1 MVELARRTETGE
13 APADKDIPAV
23 DDLPGLMAAYQGGRI
38 EAFDAL
44 YAALAGELRAYLIAL
59 CRDPARADD
68 LLQETFLQ
76 IHRARASYRP
86 GLPVQPWVRAIA
98 TRVYLMDRR
107 AALRRDRHEARAGAS
122 AAEPITA
129 AADRVAGERDGLVR
143 ALAGVPADT
152 RAAFLLH
159 HLFGFSF
166 AEVAAR
172 LGIRTGAAKVRSS
185 RARLR
190 LRTLLGGGAG
200 GD

>member
-1 MVELARRTETGE
+1 MAIEDTPIDDGLAT
-13 APADKDIPAV
+13 
-23 DDLPGLMAAYQGGRI
+23 LMADYQAGRI

-44 YAALAGELRAYLIAL
+44 YAALAGDLRACLIGL
-59 CRDPARADD
+59 CRDAARADD

-86 GLPVQPWVRAIA
+86 GLPVRPWVRAIA

-107 AALRRDRHEARAGAS
+107 AAMRRDRHEARAGAPEPG
-122 AAEPITA
+122 AAT
-129 AADRVAGERDGLVR
+129 AADRVVGARHGLVR

-159 HLFGFSF
+159 HLFGFTF
-166 AEVAAR
+166 AEIAAR
-172 LGIRTGAAKVRSS
+172 LGIPAGAAKVRSS

-190 LRTLLGGGAG
+190 LRTLLGAHL
-200 GD
+200 GDHADGR

>member
-1 MVELARRTETGE
+1 MAAE
-13 APADKDIPAV
+13 DIPTA
-23 DDLPGLMAAYQGGRI
+23 DDLPGLMAAYQAGRI

-44 YAALAGELRAYLIAL
+44 YAALAGELRAHLIGL
-59 CRDPARADD
+59 CRDAAQAGD

-86 GLPVQPWVRAIA
+86 GLPVRPWVRAIA

-107 AALRRDRHEARAGAS
+107 AALRRDRHEADAGARAS
-122 AAEPITA
+122 EPVTP

-159 HLFGFSF
+159 HLFGFTF

-172 LGIRTGAAKVRSS
+172 LGIQAGAAKVRSS

>member
-1 MVELARRTETGE
+1 MAAE
-13 APADKDIPAV
+13 DIPPA
-23 DDLPGLMAAYQGGRI
+23 DDLPALMAAYQAGRI

-44 YAALAGELRAYLIAL
+44 YAALAGELRAHLIGL
-59 CRDPARADD
+59 CRDAAHADD

-86 GLPVQPWVRAIA
+86 GLPVRPWVRAIA

-107 AALRRDRHEARAGAS
+107 AAMRRDRHEARAGAS
-122 AAEPITA
+122 APEARTA
-129 AADRVAGERDGLVR
+129 ASADRVAGERDGLVR
-143 ALAGVPADT
+143 ALAGVPAET
-152 RAAFLLH
+152 RSAFLLH